1 MSSPDLPARPPRA
14 AAPIVFL
21 IVFLDLLGVG
31 IIAPLTPYIVRDFD
45 SSGTAVA
52 LLTLSYSA
60 AQFLATPVLG
70 VLSDRLGRRRVLIP
84 SILGSAAGYVLFA
97 TAGSLHLL
105 LLSRIID
112 GATGGNISTAQAAIA
127 DVTPPRDR
135 AKAYGLIGAAFGLG
149 FLLGPTFSA
158 VLSMWGKYT
167 PIWAAAGLSLFTA
180 GLVYFALPETLP
192 PERRRREPIR
202 ARDLNPAAALLR
214 AWIIPG
220 VAGLLSAIFALGF
233 AHAELRASF
242 GVLMRDRFAYT
253 ERDAGWLFA
262 FMGLVAIVVQGG
274 LVRRLAP
281 ILGDRRTALIGLPL
295 GALGY
300 ILIPFAGHAAW
311 VFPAI
316 GLCGLGMGLAGPP
329 LSSLLSRAAPHD
341 ARGEVMGA
349 SQSASSLAL
358 VIGPLVAGALYDHVG
373 FGWPFYTAGAIVLLT
388 IILISAV
395 REPHGHEPADA
406 EAVPPPI
413 AE

>member
-1 MSSPDLPARPPRA
+1 MSATLQP
-14 AAPIVFL
+14 AAPRSASFIIFL

-52 LLTLSYSA
+52 ILTLSYSA
-60 AQFLATPVLG
+60 AQFLATPILG
-70 VLSDRLGRRRVLIP
+70 VLSDRYGRRRILIA
-84 SILGSAAGYVLFA
+84 STLGSAGGYVIFA
-97 TAGSLHLL
+97 TAGAFHLL

-112 GATGGNISTAQAAIA
+112 GFTGGNIATAQAAIA
-127 DVTPPRDR
+127 DVTPPKDR

-158 VLSMWGKYT
+158 VLSVWGKYV
-167 PIWAAAGLSLFTA
+167 PIWAAAGLSLMTSA
-180 GLVYFALPETLP
+180 MVYFALPETLP
-192 PERRRREPIR
+192 PERRRREPIGP
-202 ARDLNPAAALLR
+202 RDLNPFSILMR

-220 VAGLLSAIFALGF
+220 AAILLIALFALGF

-253 ERDAGWLFA
+253 EHDAGWLFA

-274 LVRRLAP
+274 LVRRIAP
-281 ILGDRRTALIGLPL
+281 ALGDRRTALFGLPI

-300 ILIPFAGHAAW
+300 LLIPLAPSAAW
-311 VFPAI
+311 VYPAI
-316 GLCGLGMGLAGPP
+316 GLCGLGLGLAGPP
-329 LSSLLSRAAPHD
+329 LAGMLSRTATPD

-358 VIGPLVAGALYDHVG
+358 VIGPLVAGTLYDRAG
-373 FGWPFYTAGAIVLLT
+373 PGWPFWTASAVILCAIV
-388 IILISAV
+388 IVNAV
-395 REPHGHEPADA
+395 RVGKGHEDAPDPTPAG
-406 EAVPPPI
+406 
-413 AE
+413 